1 MNSTSPEESFEA
13 LNDRERSLISRWKHT
28 RSELIRRRVQQEV
41 QAEMEVDTSLIRDS
55 RPFIRMKVH
64 SLFPSESNE
73 EALLTIW
80 EPNEEQLNPVEGTAI
95 QFENL
100 SVKSVKHEGLL
111 QLTATGRTPF
121 EQYCVDDETLHQRIG
136 FTKCQFLNYAQSSCG
151 LASRPM

>member
-1 MNSTSPEESFEA
+1 M
-13 LNDRERSLISRWKHT
+13 KHCF
-28 RSELIRRRVQQEV
+28 RYLCAFIYVHAFFARPDGAIMVG
-41 QAEMEVDTSLIRDS
+41 MFDT
-55 RPFIRMKVH
+55 VH
-64 SLFPSESNE
+64 SLFPSESNKE
-73 EALLTIW
+73 TLLTIW

-100 SVKSVKHEGLL
+100 SVKSAKHEGLL